1 MASILNPYV
10 SEANKNV
17 ALGNGAIMG
26 WDRSPKRLWPTL
38 TRGEESV
45 AWGFSIICGQDIL
58 ESAGR
63 WSGVATRR
71 NERGLWLKVR
81 TVRDDTP
88 AAAAGLT
95 DSDFITRINGRIV
108 FHMSPQ
114 EAERLIK
121 NSGTILYLDVERNPS
136 RRLIY
141 DDGKHQNVSNFLF
154 TDHINDKHNLLC
166 RMLNE

>member
-1 MASILNPYV
+1 MGCV
-10 SEANKNV
+10 SDANKNV
-17 ALGNGAIMG
+17 ALGNGTIMG
-26 WDRSPKRLWPTL
+26 WDRSPKRIWPTL

-45 AWGFSIICGQDIL
+45 ACGFSIICGQDIL

-121 NSGTILYLDVERNPS
+121 NSGATLYLDVERNPS
-136 RRLIY
+136 KRLIY
-141 DDGKHQNVSNFLF
+141 DDGAPQTVSNFLF
-154 TDHINDKHNLLC
+154 TDFTNEKYNLLC